1 MAIFGFMNFFGQ
13 GLATFLSILLLLYT
27 KDTELTSQSIF
38 SLMVYMAVIDM
49 CWSWSVPLALSL
61 TAHVTN
67 SLYRIQAFLE
77 ISECSA
83 AANDAI
89 SETPPSDQTR
99 SKAEITGENSEET
112 IPLVNSTGN
121 ASFDDQSG
129 DSLNCFVSLHEVT
142 CKPPLADMEENDQSN
157 SLLSS
162 ITLSAADLKGLV
174 VVVGGVGSGKSSL
187 LSCILGGELC
197 VSAGAVARS
206 GKFAY
211 VAQTPWVFPGTVRE
225 NIVFGSAYNEF
236 WYAKTVE
243 VCQLA
248 ADFMMFPEGDLSLIG
263 EHGSTVSGGQR
274 TRIALAR
281 AVYSQADIYLLD
293 DPFSALDARVAD
305 SIFNECLRGLLAGR
319 IVFLATHN
327 LRFLSE
333 ADYVVR
339 LHLGTVVAKGDYL
352 AVKEKFTQIR
362 VEDENE
368 DTTKDPKA
376 LKTKRD
382 EISGKMDQSESL
394 GQELRQDE
402 EDRETGNVKLKVY
415 WEYFKHGL
423 PGLVFI
429 AIAVVF
435 CIGQGRAVIF
445 NSYPIHLVSSRL
457 VSSTPLLSFPLLSSP
472 LVSSRFLSFPL
483 LSSPLLS
490 SPLLSSRP
498 VPSHLSFRFVSFL
511 SSFLPPLNYYHR
523 LPFMLNCNFLA

>member
-1 MAIFGFMNFFGQ
+1 MYQNKFKFAKGYGIKNLHSTIFFAMVDQSTPVISSTYHFRQYPTFSILPIRTRVVLIIDHAYFSHCPLIYFPFSKEIFKKAQSTSIMAVFGFMNFFGQ

-38 SLMVYMAVIDM
+38 SLMVYMAVIDV
-49 CWSWSVPLALSL
+49 CWSWSVPNALSL

-77 ISECSA
+77 ISEYSA
-83 AANDAI
+83 VANEAI
-89 SETPPSDQTR
+89 SEIPSSNQTR
-99 SKAEITGENSEET
+99 SKAEMTGGNSEET
-112 IPLVNSTGN
+112 MPLVNSTGN
-121 ASFDDQSG
+121 PSSDDQSR
-129 DSLNCFVSLHEVT
+129 DNLNCFVNLHEVT
-142 CKPPLADMEENDQSN
+142 CKPPLTDMEKNNQSN

-162 ITLSAADLKGLV
+162 ITLSAADLRGLV

-187 LSCILGGELC
+187 LSCILGGELY

-211 VAQTPWVFPGTVRE
+211 VAQTPWVFPGTIRE

-243 VCQLA
+243 ACQLA
-248 ADFMMFPEGDLSLIG
+248 ADFKMFPKGDLSLIG

-293 DPFSALDARVAD
+293 DPFSALDARVSD

-319 IVFLATHN
+319 IVFLTTHN

-333 ADYVVR
+333 ADYVVS
-339 LHLGTVVAKGDYL
+339 LYLGTVVAKGDYP
-352 AVKEKFTQIR
+352 AVKEKFAEIR

-368 DTTKDPKA
+368 DTTGDSKC
-376 LKTKRD
+376 D

-402 EDRETGNVKLKVY
+402 
-415 WEYFKHGL
+415 
-423 PGLVFI
+423 
-429 AIAVVF
+429 
-435 CIGQGRAVIF
+435 
-445 NSYPIHLVSSRL
+445 
-457 VSSTPLLSFPLLSSP
+457 
-472 LVSSRFLSFPL
+472 
-483 LSSPLLS
+483 
-490 SPLLSSRP
+490 
-498 VPSHLSFRFVSFL
+498 
-511 SSFLPPLNYYHR
+511 
-523 LPFMLNCNFLA
+523 